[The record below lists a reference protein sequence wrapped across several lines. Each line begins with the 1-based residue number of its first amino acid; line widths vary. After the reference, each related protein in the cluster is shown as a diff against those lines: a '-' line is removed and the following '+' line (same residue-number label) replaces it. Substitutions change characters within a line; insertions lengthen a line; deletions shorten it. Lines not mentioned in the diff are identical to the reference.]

1 MQMGGVKIYKVYFV
15 ALLKLR
21 FQIVQQCL
29 FFIISFSKAF
39 WIKIIKKETT
49 ISIVVTI
56 ALQWLNYMNM
66 IDAYNLFYLF
76 LTFSFT
82 HFIYQW
88 TPTTIIFGPILCK
101 IMTIFYVSQVNK
113 MSHLLIKNASNNP
126 ILKFSNY
133 ISISHFENYSYQY
146 QQFSTQSNNP
156 NMPYGVQLD
165 SSGVQLN
172 DQELATS

>member
-15 ALLKLR
+15 ALLKPR
-21 FQIVQQCL
+21 FQIVQQSL

-76 LTFSFT
+76 LTFF
-82 HFIYQW
+82 
-88 TPTTIIFGPILCK
+88 
-101 IMTIFYVSQVNK
+101 FYTFYLPMKPN
-113 MSHLLIKNASNNP
+113 HNNFWSN
-126 ILKFSNY
+126 F
-133 ISISHFENYSYQY
+133 
-146 QQFSTQSNNP
+146 
-156 NMPYGVQLD
+156 M
-165 SSGVQLN
+165 
-172 DQELATS
+172 

>member
-1 MQMGGVKIYKVYFV
+1 
-15 ALLKLR
+15 
-21 FQIVQQCL
+21 
-29 FFIISFSKAF
+29 
-39 WIKIIKKETT
+39 
-49 ISIVVTI
+49 
-56 ALQWLNYMNM
+56 
-66 IDAYNLFYLF
+66 
-76 LTFSFT
+76 
-82 HFIYQW
+82 
-88 TPTTIIFGPILCK
+88 
-101 IMTIFYVSQVNK
+101 